1 MNRRQFSLAGIA
13 TLALAAFGCKTV
25 SAVFNQSTLAALVN
39 EVGSGV
45 VSLLNYLGKSSIA
58 TQVASYITAAVNAIN
73 GWTPGTVA
81 TEVINALN
89 DVAAFVSTI
98 PGLSAYAAL
107 ISLAVGTIDY
117 VISLFTQNSPAAPTA
132 AIRPRTAPVVNLP
145 TPPTKA
151 SAFRSQWNAKAAALN
166 LQTVELK

>member
-1 MNRRQFSLAGIA
+1 MLRRGDGVSFRREAWQIQRRGEPEINGAPHSRLVRQYDPSTGSFADKQGDCATATTEQEQRMNRRQFSLAGIA

-73 GWTPGTVA
+73 GWTPGTGA
-81 TEVINALN
+81 
-89 DVAAFVSTI
+89 S
-98 PGLSAYAAL
+98 GLAGY
-107 ISLAVGTIDY
+107 
-117 VISLFTQNSPAAPTA
+117 LF
-132 AIRPRTAPVVNLP
+132 AICCGA
-145 TPPTKA
+145 
-151 SAFRSQWNAKAAALN
+151 
-166 LQTVELK
+166 EMEYI